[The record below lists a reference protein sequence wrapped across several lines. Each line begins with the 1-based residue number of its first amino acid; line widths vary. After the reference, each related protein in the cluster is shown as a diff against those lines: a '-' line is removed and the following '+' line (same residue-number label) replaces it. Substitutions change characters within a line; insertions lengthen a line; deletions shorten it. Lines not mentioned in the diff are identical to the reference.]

1 MGVVSG
7 VYQSSGQQ
15 YENIRVT
22 EKNSAELS
30 AVFKEKVMVD
40 EQLSSIL
47 EMFVG
52 RQEANARASVE
63 RIRRLQEVKGLAPLV
78 EVISNV
84 ARQTNFLAINAAVEA
99 AHAGDSG
106 RGFAV
111 LAAEIRQL
119 SNRTAD
125 AAVAISQQIAAA
137 TDGIDQEL
145 EEATILSDKD
155 SATGNM
161 RKVLADIAEMQERF
175 AKTYEQMHLLELIQ
189 AVREGHQSIVGQLTE
204 ASGLIQFH
212 DVLRQR
218 VEQVQEAMSELNL
231 HLQTVADQMN
241 DKPWNAEETL
251 SLRQR
256 LENQVNRYVM
266 ASQKVLHRHTLGE
279 VDVAPDAR
287 PAIELF

>member
-1 MGVVSG
+1 
-7 VYQSSGQQ
+7 
-15 YENIRVT
+15 
-22 EKNSAELS
+22 
-30 AVFKEKVMVD
+30 
-40 EQLSSIL
+40 
-47 EMFVG
+47 
-52 RQEANARASVE
+52 
-63 RIRRLQEVKGLAPLV
+63 
-78 EVISNV
+78 
-84 ARQTNFLAINAAVEA
+84 
-99 AHAGDSG
+99 
-106 RGFAV
+106 
-111 LAAEIRQL
+111 
-119 SNRTAD
+119 
-125 AAVAISQQIAAA
+125 VAISQQIAAA